1 MKIIILGAGQV
12 GGTLAEHLASE
23 ANDITV
29 VDTDAERLRNLGDR
43 LDIRTVQGRASF
55 PAVLRQAGA
64 DDADMLVAVTNSD
77 ETNMVACQVAHTLFN
92 TPTKIAR
99 VREGAYLNRAG
110 LFDNDAIPVDVLI
123 SPEQVVTH
131 YIKRLIEIPGALQVI
146 DFAEGKA
153 QLVAVK
159 AYYGGP
165 LVGQQLR
172 QLREHMPNVETR
184 VAAIFRR
191 DRPILPQGD
200 TVIEADD
207 EVFFIAAKANIRA
220 VMSEMRR
227 LDETYKRIVIAGGG
241 QIGERLAEAIESRY
255 QVKIIEMSPA
265 RCRHLSDTLDST
277 VVLQGSASDRDL
289 LMEENIA
296 DADIFLALTNDDEAN
311 IMSSLLAKR
320 LGAKKVMTIINNPA
334 YVDLIQGG
342 DIDIAISPQLAT
354 IGTLLTHVRR
364 GDIVSVHSLR
374 RGAAEAIEAIAHGD
388 SKSSKVIGKAI
399 RDIGLPPGTTIGAII
414 RDEEVLIAHDD
425 TVIATGDHVI
435 LFLVDKKTYPRCG
448 ETVPRGVE
456 LFLINTLSGAC
467 RRHRG
472 QASPTGDHDAA
483 MGAGSPAM
491 RY

>member
-29 VDTDAERLRNLGDR
+29 VDTDGERLRDLGDR
-43 LDIRTVQGRASF
+43 LDIRTVQGRASL
-55 PAVLRQAGA
+55 PNVLRQAGA

-77 ETNMVACQVAHTLFN
+77 ETNMVACQVAYTLFH

-99 VREGAYLNRAG
+99 VREAAYLTRG
-110 LFDNDAIPVDVLI
+110 EELFDNDAIPVDVLI
-123 SPEQVVTH
+123 SPEQVVTN
-131 YIKRLIEIPGALQVI
+131 YIKRLIEHPGALQVI

-165 LVGQQLR
+165 LIGQQLR
-172 QLREHMPNVETR
+172 QLREHMPNVDTR

-191 DRPILPQGD
+191 DRPITPRGD
-200 TVIEADD
+200 TIIEADD
-207 EVFFIAAKANIRA
+207 EVFFIAARANIRA

-227 LDETYKRIVIAGGG
+227 LDESYKRIVIAGGG

-255 QVKIIEMSPA
+255 QVKIIEMNPA
-265 RCRHLSDTLDST
+265 RCRYLSDTLDST

-289 LMEENIA
+289 MLEENIA
-296 DADIFLALTNDDEAN
+296 DADVFLALTNDDEAN

-342 DIDIAISPQLAT
+342 EIDIAISPQLAT
-354 IGTLLTHVRR
+354 IGTLLAHVRR

-388 SKSSKVIGKAI
+388 SKSSKVIG
-399 RDIGLPPGTTIGAII
+399 RSIGEINLPPGTTIGAII
-414 RDEEVLIAHDD
+414 RDEEVLIAHDS
-425 TVIATGDHVI
+425 TVINAGDHVI
-435 LFLVDKKTYPRCG
+435 LFLVDKKHIRD
-448 ETVPRGVE
+448 VE
-456 LFLINTLSGAC
+456 KLFHVVLC
-467 RRHRG
+467 FF
-472 QASPTGDHDAA
+472 
-483 MGAGSPAM
+483 
-491 RY
+491 

>member
-29 VDTDAERLRNLGDR
+29 VDTDGDRLRDLGDR
-43 LDIRTVQGRASF
+43 LDIRTIQGRGSF
-55 PAVLRQAGA
+55 PTVLRQAGA

-77 ETNMVACQVAHTLFN
+77 ETNMVACQVAHTLFH

-99 VREGAYLNRAG
+99 VREAAYLTRSE
-110 LFDNDAIPVDVLI
+110 LFDNEAIPVDVLI
-123 SPEQVVTH
+123 SPEQVVTN
-131 YIKRLIEIPGALQVI
+131 YIKRLIQHPGALKVI

-227 LDETYKRIVIAGGG
+227 LDESYKRIVIAGGG

-255 QVKIIEMSPA
+255 QVKIIEMNPA

-289 LMEENIA
+289 LIEENIA

-354 IGTLLTHVRR
+354 IGTLLAHVRR

-388 SKSSKVIGKAI
+388 EKSSKVIGKAI
-399 RDIGLPPGTTIGAII
+399 ENIGLPPGTTIGAII
-414 RDEEVLIAHDD
+414 RDEEVIIAHDN
-425 TVIATGDHVI
+425 TVIEAGDHVI
-435 LFLVDKKTYPRCG
+435 LFLVDKKHIRD
-448 ETVPRGVE
+448 VE
-456 LFLINTLSGAC
+456 KLFHVGLSFF
-467 RRHRG
+467 
-472 QASPTGDHDAA
+472 
-483 MGAGSPAM
+483 
-491 RY
+491 

>member
-12 GGTLAEHLASE
+12 GGSLAEHLASE

-29 VDTDAERLRNLGDR
+29 VDTDGERLRDLGDR
-43 LDIRTVQGRASF
+43 LDIRTVQGRGSF
-55 PAVLRQAGA
+55 PTVLRQAGA

-77 ETNMVACQVAHTLFN
+77 ETNMVACQVAHTLFH

-99 VREGAYLNRAG
+99 VREAAYLTREEQ
-110 LFDNDAIPVDVLI
+110 LFQNEAIPVDVLI
-123 SPEQVVTH
+123 SPEQVVTN
-131 YIKRLIEIPGALQVI
+131 YIKRLIQHPGALQVI

-153 QLVAVK
+153 QLVAVR

-207 EVFFIAAKANIRA
+207 EVFFVAAKANIRA

-255 QVKIIEMSPA
+255 QVKVIEMNPA
-265 RCRHLSDTLDST
+265 RCRHLSDHLDST

-289 LMEENIA
+289 LLEENIA
-296 DADIFLALTNDDEAN
+296 DADLFLALTNDDEAN

-320 LGAKKVMTIINNPA
+320 LGAKKVMSIINNPA

-354 IGTLLTHVRR
+354 IGTLLAHVRR

-388 SKSSKVIGKAI
+388 AKSSKVIGKAI
-399 RDIGLPPGTTIGAII
+399 ENIGLPPGTTIGAII
-414 RDEEVLIAHDD
+414 RDEEVIIAHDD
-425 TVIATGDHVI
+425 TVIETGDHVI
-435 LFLVDKKTYPRCG
+435 LFLVDKKHIRD
-448 ETVPRGVE
+448 VE
-456 LFLINTLSGAC
+456 KLFHVGLSFF
-467 RRHRG
+467 
-472 QASPTGDHDAA
+472 
-483 MGAGSPAM
+483 
-491 RY
+491 

>member
-12 GGTLAEHLASE
+12 GGSLAEHLASE

-29 VDTDAERLRNLGDR
+29 VDTDGERLRDLGDR
-43 LDIRTVQGRASF
+43 LDIRTVQGRGSL
-55 PAVLRQAGA
+55 PTVLRQAGA

-77 ETNMVACQVAHTLFN
+77 ETNMVACQVAHTLFH

-99 VREGAYLNRAG
+99 VREAAYLTRAE
-110 LFDNDAIPVDVLI
+110 LFDNEAIPVDVLI
-123 SPEQVVTH
+123 SPEQVVTN
-131 YIKRLIEIPGALQVI
+131 YIKRLIQHPGALQVI

-227 LDETYKRIVIAGGG
+227 LDESYKRIVIAGGG

-255 QVKIIEMSPA
+255 QVKIIEMNPA
-265 RCRHLSDTLDST
+265 RCRYLSDNLDST

-289 LMEENIA
+289 LLEENIA

-342 DIDIAISPQLAT
+342 DIDIVSPQLAT
-354 IGTLLTHVRR
+354 IGTLLAHVRR

-388 SKSSKVIGKAI
+388 AKSSKVIGKAI
-399 RDIGLPPGTTIGAII
+399 ENIGLPPGTTIGAII
-414 RDEEVLIAHDD
+414 RDEEVIIAHDD
-425 TVIATGDHVI
+425 TVIETGDHVI
-435 LFLVDKKTYPRCG
+435 LFLVDKKHIRD
-448 ETVPRGVE
+448 VE
-456 LFLINTLSGAC
+456 KLFHVGLSFF
-467 RRHRG
+467 
-472 QASPTGDHDAA
+472 
-483 MGAGSPAM
+483 
-491 RY
+491 

>member
-12 GGTLAEHLASE
+12 GGSLAEHLASE

-29 VDTDAERLRNLGDR
+29 VDTDGERLRDLGDR
-43 LDIRTVQGRASF
+43 LDIRTVQGRGSF
-55 PAVLRQAGA
+55 PTVLRQAGA

-77 ETNMVACQVAHTLFN
+77 ETNMVACQVAHTLFH

-99 VREGAYLNRAG
+99 VREAAYLTREEQ
-110 LFDNDAIPVDVLI
+110 LFQNEAIPVDVLI
-123 SPEQVVTH
+123 SPEQVVTN
-131 YIKRLIEIPGALQVI
+131 YIKRLIQHPGALQVI

-153 QLVAVK
+153 QLVAVR

-255 QVKIIEMSPA
+255 QVKIIEMNPA
-265 RCRHLSDTLDST
+265 RCRHLSDHLDST

-289 LMEENIA
+289 LLEENIA
-296 DADIFLALTNDDEAN
+296 DADLFLALTNDDEAN

-354 IGTLLTHVRR
+354 IGTLLAHVRR

-388 SKSSKVIGKAI
+388 AKSSKVIGKAI
-399 RDIGLPPGTTIGAII
+399 ENIGLPPGTTIGAII
-414 RDEEVLIAHDD
+414 RDEEVIIAHDD
-425 TVIATGDHVI
+425 TVIEAGDHVI
-435 LFLVDKKTYPRCG
+435 LFLVDKKHIRD
-448 ETVPRGVE
+448 VE
-456 LFLINTLSGAC
+456 KLFHVGLSFF
-467 RRHRG
+467 
-472 QASPTGDHDAA
+472 
-483 MGAGSPAM
+483 
-491 RY
+491 